1 MHTEKQAKDTPSRMF
16 QQTEGKGTQ
25 QLRFE
30 DNRESAVVQQQSYI
44 TRQVENGVRQRV
56 KMRDERNISHKNM
69 IQRKFYM
76 GSIALINPELI
87 RKEIEK
93 KIDLKLKNGQIF
105 ADTLYRTYQLGD
117 KNMDMSY
124 VIKAMHN
131 KAMEFYKYEK
141 ASRVNITKVLAEI
154 DGISQDEVNNKIRE
168 NRILTDTRM
177 SFDNQATYLSGV
189 SNKEAVEVLRER
201 WRLDNMAKA
210 DGELKKGKYL
220 QEQYKNV
227 NFRDF
232 VHEIEYI
239 DGLYSSCYNHVLEN
253 VLAMRNDL
261 VASWYFN
268 AKNEDEILRTK
279 ELQSYSVRRDL
290 NPKLEGKSM
299 FCDTVIHKTSGYFY
313 SFIEHKDSKFN
324 TGTRF
329 QNPSTEGGIVGGR
342 GVRDGSGRRLRFPFK
357 KMVKAHAIIMGG
369 DLTKDTQESKDKMKL
384 TEPTP
389 HKIFASGIE
398 NSPNIDTRMQGLL
411 SNYVSFA
418 FYRIRLAIDQ
428 GNDAKKHAIDE
439 IIPSL
444 LSKDGKDLWEYLT
457 HYVANPQL
465 MTPNK
470 VSLGMKGLELDSSP
484 KSMEEEL
491 HDIEEAGIDEYN
503 IDTIHSYK
511 MCLGILPDT
520 D

>member
-1 MHTEKQAKDTPSRMF
+1 MHTEKQVKDTPSRMF

-25 QLRFE
+25 QFRFE
-30 DNRESAVVQQQSYI
+30 DNRESARRQQQSYI
-44 TRQVENGVRQRV
+44 TRQVENGGRQRV

-93 KIDLKLKNGQIF
+93 EIDLKLKNGQIF
-105 ADTLYRTYQLGD
+105 ADTLYHTYQLGD

-141 ASRVNITKVLAEI
+141 ASRVNIPKVLAEI

-168 NRILTDTRM
+168 NRIFTDTRM
-177 SFDNQATYLSGV
+177 DFHGQAAYLSGKYDKKDV
-189 SNKEAVEVLRER
+189 EALREQ
-201 WRLDNMAKA
+201 WRSDNMAKA
-210 DGELKKGKYL
+210 DGKLRTGEYF

-227 NFRDF
+227 DFRDF
-232 VHEIEYI
+232 VHGIEYM
-239 DGLYSSCYNHVLEN
+239 DELYLSCYAHVRQE

-279 ELQSYSVRRDL
+279 ELQSYSVRWDL
-290 NPKLEGKSM
+290 NDELEGKSM
-299 FCDTVIHKTSGYFY
+299 FCDTVKHKTSGYFY
-313 SFIEHKDSKFN
+313 SFIEHKDSAFN

-329 QNPSTEGGIVGGR
+329 SNPATKDGTVGVE
-342 GVRDGSGRRLRFPFK
+342 GVRDGSGRRLRIPFK

-369 DLTKDTQESKDKMKL
+369 DLTQDTQESERKMKL
-384 TEPTP
+384 DAPTP
-389 HKIFASGIE
+389 HKIFASGME
-398 NSPNIDTRMQGLL
+398 KETSIDERMQGLL
-411 SNYVSFA
+411 LNYVSFT
-418 FYRIRLAIDQ
+418 FDRIRLAIVQ
-428 GNDAKKHAIDE
+428 GGPAKDHAIDV

-444 LSKDGKDLWEYLT
+444 LNMHGKDLWEYLT

-491 HDIEEAGIDEYN
+491 EDIEEAGIDEYN
-503 IDTIHSYK
+503 IDTIRSYK
-511 MCLGILPDT
+511 MNLGILPDT